1 MESTGVF
8 STSRNIDYWILIL
21 CLFLLA
27 AVGYGFQIARF
38 VLLDLVACY
47 FLCKNI
53 RAYLKTSDGI
63 YFKELDMGCKE
74 ERFLNMLLENVLK
87 EIAKVL

>member
-47 FLCKNI
+47 FLFKNI
-53 RAYLKTSDGI
+53 REVI
-63 YFKELDMGCKE
+63 NFKILIP
-74 ERFLNMLLENVLK
+74 LAVLLILGTRV
-87 EIAKVL
+87 ATGYRT

>member
-53 RAYLKTSDGI
+53 REVRNFKILIPLAVLLILGTRVAYRT
-63 YFKELDMGCKE
+63 
-74 ERFLNMLLENVLK
+74 
-87 EIAKVL
+87 

>member
-53 RAYLKTSDGI
+53 REVRNFKILIPLARFVDTGDKSSNRISNNAYRT
-63 YFKELDMGCKE
+63 
-74 ERFLNMLLENVLK
+74 
-87 EIAKVL
+87 